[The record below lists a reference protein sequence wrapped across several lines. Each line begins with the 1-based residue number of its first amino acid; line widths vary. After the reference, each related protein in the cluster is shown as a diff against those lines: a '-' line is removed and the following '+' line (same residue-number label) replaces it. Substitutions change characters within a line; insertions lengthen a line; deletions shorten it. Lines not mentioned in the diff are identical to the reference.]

1 MNLYI
6 KQKVFSFRD
15 RFYVYDENGKEK
27 YYVEGEVFS
36 LGKKLHV
43 FDTNGN
49 QLVDISQQVFS
60 FLPKFHVG
68 LGNHSFEI
76 KRLFTFFHPKYAIE
90 PFGWTV
96 SGNFFEHSYAIF
108 NGNDAIAEIEKEW
121 FSFGDAYAI
130 RIDDGVD
137 ELAALSIVLV
147 IDACIE
153 QNNNVS
159 IHFS

>member
-15 RFYVYDENGKEK
+15 RFFVYDESGAEK

-36 LGKKLHV
+36 FGKKLHI
-43 FDTNGN
+43 FDMKGN
-49 QLVDISQQVFS
+49 RLADIAQQVFS
-60 FLPKFHVG
+60 FLPKFHVTVNG
-68 LGNHSFEI
+68 HSFEV
-76 KRLFTFFHPKYAIE
+76 KRLFTFFHPKYTVE

-96 SGNFFEHSYAIF
+96 YGNFFEHDYEIS
-108 NGNDAIAEIEKEW
+108 GGSDVIAKIAKEW

-130 RIDDGVD
+130 RISSGID
-137 ELAALSIVLV
+137 ELAVLSSVLV
-147 IDACIE
+147 IDACME

-159 IHFS
+159 ISFS